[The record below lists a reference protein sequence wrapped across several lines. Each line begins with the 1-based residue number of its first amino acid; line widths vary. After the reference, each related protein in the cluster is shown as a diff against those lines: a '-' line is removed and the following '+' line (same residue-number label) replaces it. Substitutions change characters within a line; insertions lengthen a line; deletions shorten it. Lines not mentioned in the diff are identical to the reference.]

1 MNILICG
8 ATGFI
13 GRHLAAAL
21 AARGHHVLY
30 GVRNADGVPHGVAID
45 YARDHSPEIW
55 RARLAGVDV
64 TINAVGILRERPG
77 SSFGALHVRAPI
89 ALFDACAQAGVRRI
103 VQISALGADDQ
114 AQSRYHRSKK
124 QADDHLATLPLDWVV
139 VQPSLVYGPGG
150 TSAKLFTT
158 LAALPVILV
167 PGQGEQRVQPVHLDD
182 LIEAVVRLVEYEER
196 LCGRLAVVGTTPL
209 RFRDW
214 LIVLREQM
222 RLPRTLVIPVP
233 MPLVRAAAAM
243 GDRLPGLLDRES
255 LAMLERG
262 NSASSDAM
270 THLLGRPPRD
280 ASQFIEPTDARE
292 TAMTARLNWIL
303 AMLRASIAFVW
314 IITGLISL
322 GLYPADASY
331 ALLAQVGITGT
342 LAPIALYGS
351 ALLDLAFGVGI
362 YVVKARQRRWL
373 WRAQATLIVGYSVI
387 IAWFL
392 PEYWLHPFGPL
403 LKNIPMLAVILVL
416 HEFEDGR

>member
-13 GRHLAAAL
+13 GRHLAEAL
-21 AARGHHVLY
+21 AARGHHVLC
-30 GVRNADGVPHGVAID
+30 GVRDARGVPHGVAMD
-45 YARDHSPEIW
+45 YTRDHSPDTW
-55 RARLAGVDV
+55 LPRLTGVEV
-64 TINAVGILRERPG
+64 VINAVGILRERRG
-77 SSFGALHVRAPI
+77 STFGALHVRAPI

-124 QADDHLATLPLDWVV
+124 QADDHLAALPLDWVV
-139 VQPSLVYGPGG
+139 VQPSLVYGRGG

-158 LAALPVILV
+158 LAALPIIPA

-182 LIEAVVRLVEYEER
+182 LVEAVVWLVEYEER
-196 LCGRLAVVGTTPL
+196 LCGRLAVVGAAPL
-209 RFRDW
+209 RLRDW
-214 LIVLREQM
+214 LVVLREQM
-222 RLPRTLVIPVP
+222 RLPRTAVIPVP
-233 MPLVRAAAAM
+233 MPLVRAVAAM

-262 NSASSDAM
+262 NTAPSDSM
-270 THLLGRPPRD
+270 TTLLGRTPRD
-280 ASQFIEPTDARE
+280 ASRFIEPADARE
-292 TAMTARLNWIL
+292 IAIGARLNWVL
-303 AMLRASIAFVW
+303 PMLRASIAFVW

-322 GLYPADASY
+322 GLYPVDASY
-331 ALLAQVGITGT
+331 TLLAQVGITGA
-342 LAPIALYGS
+342 LAPVALYGS

-373 WRAQATLIVGYSVI
+373 WRAQAMLIVGYSLI

-403 LKNIPMLAVILVL
+403 LKNIPMLAVILTL
-416 HEFEDGR
+416 HEFENDR